1 MKDNERKI
9 HEEDYLEKIL
19 EIREEI
25 AESNSEQLEKINLEN
40 EKNKAELLENLK
52 KKLEERDFSSALEDI
67 YKLQYLISIEEAIL
81 SQQEKNNS

>member
-1 MKDNERKI
+1 MEDNEKKI
-9 HEEDYLEKIL
+9 QKDEYLEKIL